1 MKVYK
6 AFLSIELITL
16 KRTCKFL
23 PLFFCLPI
31 GASLAPYL
39 NQYNFSGIHFSQ
51 EIAPYIAII
60 AFIFANGIF
69 SSVFAMT
76 SITFEKTNNI
86 HWFLFSLDI
95 SKEIYIAAKLTIPII
110 LTVIGT
116 FAPSIIMYS
125 GVFYPRMP
133 INIAVLIIYMIT
145 TSIIWTFVSILC
157 SQFFNCLEN
166 ITLSTLA
173 IMVIWILGLAFLLA
187 PWNRPY
193 LFCAISITI
202 TLIMFKIVVFVLNK
216 RESKIYF
223 EV

>member
-6 AFLSIELITL
+6 AFLTIELTTL

-23 PLFFCLPI
+23 PLFFFLPI

-39 NQYNFSGIHFSQ
+39 NQFNFSGIHFSQ

-76 SITFEKTNNI
+76 TITFEKTNNI

-95 SKEIYIAAKLTIPII
+95 SKEIYIASKLTIPIV
-110 LTVIGT
+110 LTVIGM
-116 FAPSIIMYS
+116 FVPICIMYS
-125 GVFYPRMP
+125 GALYPAMP
-133 INIAVLIIYMIT
+133 INIAILIIYMIT
-145 TSIIWTFVSILC
+145 TSIVWTLVSILC
-157 SQFFNCLEN
+157 SQFFNSLEN

-173 IMVIWILGLAFLLA
+173 IMIIWILGLALLLA
-187 PWNRPY
+187 PWNRTY
-193 LFCAISITI
+193 LFCVTSIAMTAII
-202 TLIMFKIVVFVLNK
+202 FKIVVFGLNR